1 MAKAKSRAKEEQKL
15 NYNAQV
21 RELREQGPARLYL
34 LWGPEDY
41 LRELFVAEVRKCC
54 LPDGEDGF
62 SYKRMDGPDLVAEDL
77 REAVD
82 AVPFLS
88 ERTLVEIRGADLN
101 RLSEPEAVWQALAD
115 IPEYCTVC
123 FVQDAQFEPDGRLK
137 LIRNMR
143 SAAKELRFTRQT
155 QSQLTAWVIKR
166 FAALGKGVELEA
178 IHRLL
183 FISGDIM
190 SRLIPEIEKIAA
202 YARGESVTVSD
213 VEAVANHIPE
223 AIIFDMTDYIA
234 KREYNNAA
242 RVLSELLSDKN
253 NEPIPMLA
261 LLGQQMRRLYAAR
274 VCIDMQMGS
283 QWLMDICALKYEFI
297 ANKLLSSARVFTM
310 PQLKRALE
318 ICAQTDYRMKGGSNE
333 DTVLLLKEAVMRIA
347 AGEADA

>member
-1 MAKAKSRAKEEQKL
+1 MAKGKTKEEKL
-15 NYNAQV
+15 NYNAEV
-21 RELREQGPARLYL
+21 RALREQGPERMYL

-41 LRELFVAEVRKCC
+41 LRELFVEELKKIC
-54 LPDGEDGF
+54 LPDMDDGF
-62 SYKRMDGPDLVAEDL
+62 SYKRMDGPDIDAEDL

-88 ERTLVEIRGADLN
+88 ERTFVELRGVDLN
-101 RLSEPEAVWQALAD
+101 KVSDSDMVWKALAD

-123 FVQDAQFEPDGRLK
+123 FVQNTQFEPDGRLK
-137 LIRNMR
+137 LIKNIR
-143 SAAKELRFTRQT
+143 SSARELKFTRQS
-155 QSQLTAWVIKR
+155 QSQLTAWVLKR
-166 FAALGKGVELEA
+166 FSALGKSVELDA

-202 YARGESVTVSD
+202 YSKSETVTVSD

-261 LLGQQMRRLYAAR
+261 LLGQQMRRLYSAR
-274 VCIDMQMGS
+274 VCIDMQMGN
-283 QWLMDICALKYEFI
+283 QWLMDLCGLKYEFI
-297 ANKLLSSARVFTM
+297 ATKLLSSARAFSM
-310 PQLKRALE
+310 PQLKRAVE
-318 ICAQTDYRMKGGSNE
+318 ICAETDYRMKGGSNADPIE
-333 DTVLLLKEAVMRIA
+333 LLKEAVMRIA
-347 AGEADA
+347 AGEGDA

>member
-1 MAKAKSRAKEEQKL
+1 MAKAKGKEEQKL
-15 NYNAQV
+15 NYNAEV
-21 RELREQGPARLYL
+21 RALREQGPGRLYI

-41 LRELFVAEVRKCC
+41 LRELFVAEVKKIC

-62 SYKRMDGPDLVAEDL
+62 SYRRMDGPDLDAQEL

-82 AVPFLS
+82 AVPFLT
-88 ERTLVEIRGADLN
+88 ERTLIELRGVELN
-101 RLSEPEAVWQALAD
+101 RLSDSDGVWKALED

-123 FVQDAQFEPDGRLK
+123 FVQSAQYEPDGRLK
-137 LIRNMR
+137 FIKNLRAN
-143 SAAKELRFTRQT
+143 AKELKFTRQT
-155 QSQLTAWVIKR
+155 QSQLTAWIIKR
-166 FAALGKGVELEA
+166 FAALGKDIELEA

-202 YARGESVTVSD
+202 YASDKLVTVKD

-242 RVLSELLSDKN
+242 QVLSELLADKN

-274 VCIDMQMGS
+274 LAIDEGLGS
-283 QWLMDICALKYEFI
+283 AWLMEVCSLKYEFL
-297 ANKLLSSARVFTM
+297 ASKLLSSARGFSLS
-310 PQLKRALE
+310 QLKKAVEL
-318 ICAQTDYRMKGGSNE
+318 CCLTDYRMKGGEGGGIEPSQ
-333 DTVLLLKEAVMRIA
+333 LLKEAVMRIS
-347 AGEADA
+347 AGEGDA

>member
-1 MAKAKSRAKEEQKL
+1 MAKGKAKEEKL
-15 NYNAQV
+15 NYNAEV
-21 RELREQGPARLYL
+21 RELKEQGPGRLYL

-41 LRELFVAEVRKCC
+41 LRELFVEELKKIC
-54 LPDGEDGF
+54 LPELDDGF
-62 SYKRMDGPDLVAEDL
+62 SYKRMDGPDIDAEEL

-88 ERTLVEIRGADLN
+88 ERTFVELRGVDIN
-101 RLSEPEAVWQALAD
+101 RVSDPDMVWKALSD

-123 FVQDAQFEPDGRLK
+123 FVQNTQFEPDGRLK
-137 LIRNMR
+137 LIKNIRT
-143 SAAKELRFTRQT
+143 AARELKFTRQS
-155 QSQLTAWVIKR
+155 QSQLTSWVLKR
-166 FAALGKGVELEA
+166 FSALGKNVELEA

-190 SRLIPEIEKIAA
+190 SRLIQEIEKIAA
-202 YARGESVTVSD
+202 YAKGETVTVDD

-274 VCIDMQMGS
+274 VCIDQQMGN
-283 QWLMDICALKYEFI
+283 QWLMDICGVKYEFI
-297 ANKLLSSARVFTM
+297 VTKLLSSARSFSLS
-310 PQLKRALE
+310 QLKRGVE
-318 ICAQTDYRMKGGSNE
+318 ICAETDYRMKGGSKAE
-333 DTVLLLKEAVMRIA
+333 PAELLKEAVMRIA
-347 AGEADA
+347 AGEGDA